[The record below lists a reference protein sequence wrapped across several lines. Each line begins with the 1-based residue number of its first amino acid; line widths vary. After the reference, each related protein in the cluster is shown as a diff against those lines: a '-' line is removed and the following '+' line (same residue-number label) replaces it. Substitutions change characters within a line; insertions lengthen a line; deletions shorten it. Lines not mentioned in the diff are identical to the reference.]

1 MKATVTPDNHL
12 LLGRY
17 TDEHLWMHVLKLMGY
32 RKLGLWV
39 TPAHTNWTTK
49 D

>member
-17 TDEHLWMHVLKLMGY
+17 TDEHLWMHVSD
-32 RKLGLWV
+32 
-39 TPAHTNWTTK
+39 TC
-49 D
+49 